1 MKQRGF
7 ATLYLIGGIALLTV
21 IVGVWFHGRSTGVES
36 ERTKTLSAALAHE
49 AEMST
54 IRRKHATEIESIS
67 NRYTRQ
73 AQVANQRIRELL
85 QTNKNLLD
93 WWNSAI
99 PDPGGEYAWLHPGS
113 PDPVRR
119 GSQPDPAAPAAR

>member
-7 ATLYLIGGIALLTV
+7 AALYLIGGIALLAV

-36 ERTKTLSAALAHE
+36 ERTKTLNAALVHE

-54 IRRKHATEIESIS
+54 IRRKHAQQIETIS
-67 NRYTRQ
+67 NRYTRH

-85 QTNKNLLD
+85 QTNKTLLD
-93 WWNSAI
+93 WWDTAI
-99 PDPGGEYAWLHPGS
+99 VPAAADYAWLHPGS

-119 GSQPDPAAPAAR
+119 GSQPDPSAPAAR